1 MKITPTKIF
10 QFIEGNL
17 KMFGDKMHL
26 LSSHE
31 KEQVAYRALICKD
44 DCIKL
49 EYCVYCGCD
58 IPGKLY
64 VKKSCNAGERFPNL
78 MNKQDWEKFKL
89 DNEIILE

>member
-1 MKITPTKIF
+1 MKITLNKIG

-17 KMFGDKMHL
+17 KMLGDKLHL
-26 LSSHE
+26 LAEHE

-44 DCIKL
+44 DCVKL

-64 VKKSCNAGERFPNL
+64 VKQSCNGGERFPDL
-78 MNKQDWEKFKL
+78 MNKTDWEIFKR
-89 DNEIILE
+89 DNGIILE